1 MLITLQVAL
10 YLDGASLHLYGSS
23 SLVGTVLLAAAD
35 AGSSDSYD
43 SSADAPTAKA
53 ATPAAQLL
61 VASSGS
67 LALDGDARVARDS
80 SLLTDTSTTTAA
92 TGSSDSPQQQPSTY
106 VLVND
111 GLIVLNSGRTL
122 AVAGGFKLS
131 EAGELAIQ
139 LPLPLFTTA
148 DTDTVSGTATAGTT
162 ASTDTTINTA
172 ANSAV
177 GVSPWSLRPPPLV
190 IEGGRADLQGT
201 VSIAE
206 GDGQWSS
213 HIQVMPVIQHYTLCY
228 VPLR

>member
-1 MLITLQVAL
+1 MN
-10 YLDGASLHLYGSS
+10 GASLHLYGSS
-23 SLVGTVLLAAAD
+23 SLVGTVLVAAAD
-35 AGSSDSYD
+35 GGSSSSSYD
-43 SSADAPTAKA
+43 SSADGPTVKA
-53 ATPAAQLL
+53 ATPKAQLV

-80 SLLTDTSTTTAA
+80 SLLTATGVTTAA
-92 TGSSDSPQQQPSTY
+92 NADATAGSSDSVQQQPSTY
-106 VLVND
+106 VLVNG

-122 AVAGGFKLS
+122 AVAGGFQLS

-148 DTDTVSGTATAGTT
+148 DTDTVSGTATAGAAAT
-162 ASTDTTINTA
+162 ADTTIDTA
-172 ANSAV
+172 YSAV

-213 HIQVMPVIQHYTLCY
+213 HIQVMPVLQHYTLCY
-228 VPLR
+228 VPLL